1 MLSLSGDDL
10 MDPISGFS
18 LKGLSSPVPDWYD
31 MIQYKTIIQQQWTDN
46 IYQQMEHKQTEKCNK
61 QNVH

>member
-1 MLSLSGDDL
+1 
-10 MDPISGFS
+10 
-18 LKGLSSPVPDWYD
+18 